1 MGDTITLEA
10 VPRSVGR
17 ARRFCTSTLTE
28 LGAPPDIVSTCVL
41 LVSELATN
49 VVLHARTPFTVSIEL
64 DPQLRVEVRDGDPR
78 MPHPREYSIEAASGR
93 GLRLVRTLSR
103 SSGAERSAEGKMVW
117 FELDWRG
124 TPARPHQAGW

>member
-17 ARRFCTSTLTE
+17 ARRFCTSTLTD

-78 MPHPREYSIEAASGR
+78 MPHPRDYSLDAASGR

-124 TPARPHQAGW
+124 TVPWPQEVDW